1 MDYKIVSEHQA
12 EALQREVQA
21 WIDKGW
27 QPIGGVAVCVTGDGR
42 GGDYWLH
49 QQAMTST
56 RESREAAAFERD
68 YCIALERRVIELRQE
83 RQGA

>member
-1 MDYKIVSEHQA
+1 MEYKIVSENLA
-12 EALQREVQA
+12 EHLVREVQA

-56 RESREAAAFERD
+56 RESRAAAARARD
-68 YCIALERRVIELRQE
+68 V
-83 RQGA
+83 